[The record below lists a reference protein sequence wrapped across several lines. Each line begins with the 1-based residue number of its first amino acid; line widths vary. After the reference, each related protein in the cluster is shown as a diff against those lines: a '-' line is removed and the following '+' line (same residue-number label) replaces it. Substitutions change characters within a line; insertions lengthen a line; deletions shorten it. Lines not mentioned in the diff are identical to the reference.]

1 MPAAEL
7 ISQAE
12 YARRRGVD
20 PTSVRDAV
28 RAGRITLIGGRV
40 DPAVADMQ
48 WDRNTRHRVRS
59 IDAKT
64 APSAAIPATNGT
76 PDRTSESP
84 PPGLNEARARREQA
98 EAELAELKLAE
109 QRGQLVRVDVVR
121 NANAR
126 RITAI
131 KETFLQ
137 LPARVVPLL
146 LADTSASAVDA
157 VLKREIHGALRQ
169 VLEEAG

>member
-1 MPAAEL
+1 MPAGEL

-20 PTSVRDAV
+20 PTSVRDAI
-28 RAGRITLIGGRV
+28 RAGRITLVGGRV
-40 DPAVADMQ
+40 DPSAADMQ
-48 WDRNTRHRVRS
+48 WDRNTRRRVRA
-59 IDAKT
+59 IDEKPAANAYIQSPPRT
-64 APSAAIPATNGT
+64 HSAPSDPA
-76 PDRTSESP
+76 PDY
-84 PPGLNEARARREQA
+84 NEARARREQA

-109 QRGQLVRVDVVR
+109 QRGMLVRVEVVK

-126 RITAI
+126 RVSAMR
-131 KETFLQ
+131 EAFLQ

-157 VLKREIHGALRQ
+157 VLKREIHGALQR
-169 VLEEAG
+169 VLEGGD